1 MKFLYTDI
9 DYVLSLSTEIE
20 YHNTKWGLIQEFN
33 PKAVKIY
40 NQILAETGAL
50 PIVTSDWRYHHSLQS
65 LQEIFTEWAGITV
78 APVGVTP
85 EIPGIVL
92 QRQAEWRAM
101 EILAHVAEFKPDAW
115 VAIDDLELSPWL
127 KSKNFVRCSSSHEGI
142 KQSGK
147 MHKTIQKLNS

>member
-9 DYVLSLSTEIE
+9 DYVLSLSTETE
-20 YHNTKWGLIQEFN
+20 YFNTKWGLIQKFN
-33 PKAVKIY
+33 DKAVKIY
-40 NQILAETGAL
+40 TQILADTGAL

-78 APVGVTP
+78 APVGLTP

-92 QRQAEWRAM
+92 ERQAEWRAM
-101 EILAHVAEFKPDAW
+101 EILAHVKEHKPDAW
-115 VAIDDLELSPWL
+115 VAIDDLELSPWIDR
-127 KSKNFVRCSSSHEGI
+127 KHFVRCASYNEGI

-147 MHKTIQKLNS
+147 MHKTIQKLNA